1 MRYAIVSGLGQDF
14 VPGQSYT
21 GVIGTGAEGQA
32 YSVVPQSND
41 DPAQMAR
48 EVVKPAT
55 KMLMKSFPMR
65 SSGLSPAMDLAHK
78 AFMVAGGAALVYVLW
93 SKFGKK

>member
-21 GVIGTGAEGQA
+21 GVIGTGAEGQT
-32 YSVVPQSND
+32 YSVVPQSNA

-48 EVVKPAT
+48 EVVKPAAT
-55 KMLMKSFPMR
+55 KASAMSMKASGP
-65 SSGLSPAMDLAHK
+65 SSAMDLAHK
-78 AFMVAGGAALVYVLW
+78 AFMVAGGAAILYVLW